1 MLSQRRLRKTII
13 SCFKSC
19 RFNSTIMHMYAHF
32 FPCAQEIE
40 KYVSYCEEE
49 FRKAQTI
56 SSMQMSDWHDVPWT
70 EFFSN
75 QTPKSKIPPTGVDMA
90 TIKTICS
97 AISTP
102 PKDIESHLQ
111 VSLRDR

>member
-1 MLSQRRLRKTII
+1 
-13 SCFKSC
+13 
-19 RFNSTIMHMYAHF
+19 
-32 FPCAQEIE
+32 
-40 KYVSYCEEE
+40 VSYCEEE

-56 SSMQMSDWHDVPWT
+56 SSMQMRDWHDVPWT

-75 QTPKSKIPPTGVDMA
+75 QTPKNKIPPTGIDIA

-102 PKDIESHLQ
+102 PKDIEAHVQ
-111 VSLRDR
+111 VSYKAYKLHHESKMN

>member
-1 MLSQRRLRKTII
+1 
-13 SCFKSC
+13 
-19 RFNSTIMHMYAHF
+19 MHAQF
-32 FPCAQEIE
+32 FLCAQETE
-40 KYVSYCEEE
+40 KYMSYCEEE

-75 QTPKSKIPPTGVDMA
+75 QTPKIKISPTGIDFT

-102 PKDIESHLQ
+102 PKDIEAHVQ
-111 VSLRDR
+111 VSFKAYELYRGSEMD